1 MAELLLHYMHSFFS
15 LVAARPRQTAT
26 VTTAATAAA
35 AATATRWVDQFGLA
49 TRYMQRIWA
58 IWNCF
63 FQKFFS
69 TFLVGNGPFI
79 LEYFFMSRLP
89 WRYNKY
95 KGRRTGVGIQ
105 QWHNRIPDFLAKGAH
120 TWMQNKYFFLQ
131 HYFCNF
137 ELANFI
143 DKGCTGAPKGIKNV
157 QLSGGMQGFTGTMSP
172 YICSKGCHGK
182 MGTSM

>member
-1 MAELLLHYMHSFFS
+1 MVLLYLNIFSCPGYLGDIINTRVGGQGLEFNNDTTEYLTFWQREL
-15 LVAARPRQTAT
+15 T
-26 VTTAATAAA
+26 
-35 AATATRWVDQFGLA
+35 
-49 TRYMQRIWA
+49 
-58 IWNCF
+58 
-63 FQKFFS
+63 
-69 TFLVGNGPFI
+69 
-79 LEYFFMSRLP
+79 LECKTS
-89 WRYNKY
+89 
-95 KGRRTGVGIQ
+95 I
-105 QWHNRIPDFLAKGAH
+105 
-120 TWMQNKYFFLQ
+120 FFLQ